1 MKIVILVLITSFLLI
16 TPTVSLAGVYSYGE
30 GRTVIGYVQTYIV
43 KDRESL
49 IEVARKFGLGYN
61 EIVDANPDLD
71 PFIPGTGASV
81 VIPSSWILPDV
92 VPHEGIVINLSEMRL
107 FYFFRQRG
115 SSLVVTFP
123 IGIGSEGN
131 GTPVGTF
138 RVIEKIV
145 KPGWYVPESILK
157 ERPQLPRVLPPGP
170 DNPLGS
176 HAMRLSLRTV
186 LIHGTNK
193 PWGVGRRVSHGCI
206 RLYPEDITKL
216 FELVHNGSPVTIVR
230 QPIKIGMKGN
240 RVFIE
245 VNRDEEKYN
254 INYFQEAITLLMR
267 KNLLNTISS
276 EKLYRA
282 LVEKRGIPFDIS
294 N

>member
-92 VPHEGIVINLSEMRL
+92 LPHEGIVINLSEMRL